1 MGWTAARE
9 GRVGGSLLKQ
19 HRAGVTQAGGRAGSV
34 VESEVEWG
42 IRRDWETG
50 DRARSSSSWVS
61 THLHHLQAVRVRE

>member
-19 HRAGVTQAGGRAGSV
+19 HWAGVTQAGGRAGSV

-50 DRARSSSSWVS
+50 NRAPSSSS
-61 THLHHLQAVRVRE
+61 